1 MSDKSINFHEKKIRR
16 SNFFKNK
23 KVFQIDDVD
32 VNETL
37 VFKKNNHM
45 AQKIGLNALLDIII
59 MMLLDHYV

>member
-1 MSDKSINFHEKKIRR
+1 MSEKSINFHEKKIRR

-32 VNETL
+32 VFF
-37 VFKKNNHM
+37 FKKNNHM

>member
-1 MSDKSINFHEKKIRR
+1 MSEKSINFHEKKIRR

-37 VFKKNNHM
+37 VF
-45 AQKIGLNALLDIII
+45 
-59 MMLLDHYV
+59 